1 MRLPSLRLPS
11 LNLATVSLRSLSLRR
26 RRVRFIPQ
34 IEVTECG
41 AASLGMVLAF
51 HGHEAPL
58 AELRQACGI
67 SRSGADALA
76 IARAARKYGLEA
88 QGLKAEVEQLSQVA
102 LPAILHWDFDHFLV
116 LERVKKGRALLVD
129 PASGRRWV
137 TFEELGRH
145 FTGVL
150 LVLKPTPALRPR
162 RRQRPSLAKYRQI
175 VRSSLPSLGLVLLAS
190 LGLQVVG
197 LFLPLASQVLL
208 DAIIVPKQPAWLLG
222 LAVGLGAAAVTR
234 ALLSLTRSF
243 VVQSL
248 RNLLDRSLTTR
259 FLDHLLHLPL
269 GFFQQREAGDL
280 VQRVYSNGAIQN
292 VLSNQA
298 VGTVLDAT
306 LLAGYSA
313 LMIAFDRTLGLAILG
328 FAGVR
333 VLLLVVLRERN
344 QLAMAA
350 ELTAGGREYGAL
362 LEALS
367 GLETTKASGAE
378 DRIVQRW
385 SHRMTARVNASLT
398 RKRLSIVSRHLT
410 VLLQG
415 LGTALVFWI
424 GGEAVIA
431 QRMTIG
437 TFATFLALES
447 LFLSPLDSL
456 LETLG
461 QLQYLGN
468 LLERIDDVLTTA
480 PEPSGADDPGKLRG
494 DIELKNVDFGYSSN
508 EPPVLYDISVR
519 IRPGE
524 KVAIVGPSGAGKST
538 LARLLLGMHVPSR
551 GHISLDGRD
560 LRSLDLAK
568 VRRQMGV
575 VLQDTFLFD
584 DTVRANLSLRDEETP
599 LERLRTA
606 AELACIDDVI
616 DALPNGFSTRLGE
629 NGNVLSGGQRQRLNL
644 ARALALEPAVLL
656 LDEATSALDLD
667 TERRVHHNLARI
679 GCTRI
684 LIAHRLATVKDAD
697 RILVLQAGR
706 IVQSGPY
713 DELAAQRGLFRMLV
727 EAKELA
733 HA

>member
-1 MRLPSLRLPS
+1 MPALRLPSLR
-11 LNLATVSLRSLSLRR
+11 LRR

-34 IEVTECG
+34 VEVTECG

-51 HGHEAPL
+51 HGHHAPL
-58 AELRQACGI
+58 AELRQACGV

-88 QGLKAEVEQLSQVA
+88 QGLRAEVNQLAGVTV
-102 LPAILHWDFDHFLV
+102 PAILHWDFDHFVV
-116 LERVKKGRALLVD
+116 LERVDGQRAHLVD
-129 PASGRRWV
+129 PASGRRSV
-137 TFEELGRH
+137 TLDELGRH
-145 FTGVL
+145 FTGIML
-150 LVLKPTPALRPR
+150 QLRPTPALRPR
-162 RRQRPSLAKYRQI
+162 RRKRPSLAKYAEIAR
-175 VRSSLPSLGLVLLAS
+175 RSVPSLTLVLLAS
-190 LGLQVVG
+190 LGLQLVSLV
-197 LFLPLASQVLL
+197 FPLATQVLL
-208 DAIIVPKQPAWLLG
+208 DAVIVPKQRAWLWG
-222 LAVGLGAAAVTR
+222 LCLALAAAVTTK
-234 ALLSLTRSF
+234 ALLSLARSF

-248 RNLLDRSLTTR
+248 RNVLDQALTTR

-269 GFFQQREAGDL
+269 AFFQQREAGDL
-280 VQRVYSNGAIQN
+280 VQRVHSTGVIQN
-292 VLSNQA
+292 VLSTQA
-298 VGTVLDAT
+298 IATVLDTT

-313 LMIAFDRTLGLAILG
+313 LMLAFDLRLGAMILV
-328 FAGVR
+328 FAAVR
-333 VLLLVVLRERN
+333 VVLLVVLRERN

-378 DRIVQRW
+378 DRMVQRW
-385 SHRMTARVNASLT
+385 AHRMTGRVNASLD
-398 RKRLSIVSRHLT
+398 RRRLGMVASHTT

-415 LGTALVFWI
+415 LGTALVFLV

-437 TFATFLALES
+437 TFAAFLALQALFMAPLES
-447 LFLSPLDSL
+447 LLQ
-456 LETLG
+456 TIG

-468 LLERIDDVLTTA
+468 HLERMDDVLMTA
-480 PEPSGADDPGKLRG
+480 TEPSGTVDPGRLRG
-494 DIELKNVDFGYSSN
+494 AIELQHVHFGYSAT
-508 EPPVLYDISVR
+508 ETPILVDVSVR
-519 IRPGE
+519 IHPGE

-538 LARLLLGMHVPSR
+538 LARLLLGMHLPTSGV
-551 GHISLDGRD
+551 IAFDGRD
-560 LRSLDLAK
+560 LRELDLEK

-584 DTVRANLSLRDEETP
+584 DSVRANLSLRDEETP
-599 LERLRTA
+599 QERLRLA

-616 DALPNGFSTRLGE
+616 DALPHGLSTRLGD
-629 NGNVLSGGQRQRLNL
+629 NGNQLSGGQRQRLNL

-667 TERRVHHNLARI
+667 TERRVHANLARI
-679 GCTRI
+679 GCTRV
-684 LIAHRLATVKDAD
+684 LIAHRLATVQDAD

-706 IVQSGPY
+706 IVQQGRY
-713 DELAAQRGLFRMLV
+713 AELAAQRGLFRSLV

>member
-1 MRLPSLRLPS
+1 MRLPP
-11 LNLATVSLRSLSLRR
+11 LRR

-41 AASLGMVLAF
+41 AASLCMVLAF
-51 HGHEAPL
+51 HGHHAPL

-67 SRSGADALA
+67 SRNGADALA
-76 IARAARKYGLEA
+76 IARAARTYGLEA
-88 QGLKAEVEQLSQVA
+88 QGLKAEVDQLAQVA
-102 LPAILHWDFDHFLV
+102 VPAILHWDFDHFVV
-116 LERVKKGRALLVD
+116 LERVSGGRALLVD
-129 PASGRRWV
+129 PASGRRQV

-145 FTGVL
+145 FTGVV
-150 LVLKPTPALRPR
+150 LVLRPTPALRPR
-162 RRQRPSLAKYRQI
+162 RRRRPSFAKYREI
-175 VRSSLPSLGLVLLAS
+175 VRRSLPSLGLVLLAS

-197 LFLPLASQVLL
+197 LVLPLASQVLL
-208 DAIIVPKQPAWLLG
+208 DAIIVPNQRAWLLG
-222 LAVGLGAAAVTR
+222 IAVGLGTAVVTH

-248 RNLLDRSLTTR
+248 RNLLDQSLTTR

-298 VGTVLDAT
+298 IGTVLDAT
-306 LLAGYSA
+306 LLAGYAA
-313 LMIAFDRTLGLAILG
+313 LMIAFDARLGSTILA
-328 FAGVR
+328 FAGIR
-333 VLLLVVLRERN
+333 VLLLIVLRERN

-367 GLETTKASGAE
+367 GLETTKASAAE
-378 DRIVQRW
+378 DRMVQRW
-385 SHRMTARVNASLT
+385 SHRVTARVNASLT
-398 RKRLSIVSRHLT
+398 RERLSIVARHLT
-410 VLLQG
+410 VFLQG
-415 LGTALVFWI
+415 LGTALVFLE

-437 TFATFLALES
+437 TFASFLALQA
-447 LFLSPLDSL
+447 LFLSPLESL
-456 LETLG
+456 LQTIG

-468 LLERIDDVLTTA
+468 HLERIDDVLMTS
-480 PEPSGADDPGKLRG
+480 PEPSGTTDPGRLRG
-494 DIELKNVDFGYSSN
+494 DIELRNVDFSYSPS
-508 EPPVLYDISVR
+508 EPPILLDISVR

-538 LARLLLGMHVPSR
+538 LARLLLGMHIPGR
-551 GHISLDGRD
+551 GRVSLDGRD
-560 LRSLDLAK
+560 LRDLDLSK

-584 DTVRANLSLRDEETP
+584 DTVRANLSLRDEETTI
-599 LERLRTA
+599 ERLRTA

-616 DALPNGFSTRLGE
+616 EALPSGYSTRLGD

-667 TERRVHHNLARI
+667 TERRVHQNLARI

-706 IVQSGPY
+706 IVQQGPY
-713 DELAAQRGLFRMLV
+713 EELAAQRGLFRMLV